1 MDAQEIKKEV
11 REHYAKIAT
20 ATSTCCGPNCGCGT
34 DDDQAISILMND
46 TYKDVDAGV
55 ASVADLGLGCGT
67 PVDYAELQEGM
78 TVLDLG
84 SGAGIDA
91 FISAKA
97 VGQKGRAI
105 GIDMTDEMIAKARAN
120 RVKLGILN
128 TEFRKGEIEN
138 MPVQADTIDRVI
150 SNCVI
155 NLVPDKRKAFA
166 EIFRV
171 LKSGGKFAISDV
183 VSRGEI
189 SEEYRRDVDLWSGC
203 VSGAVDEELYLQW
216 LRDAG
221 FRDVSVK
228 KEKRYPTDQKLP
240 FQILSITV
248 TGTK

>member
-11 REHYAKIAT
+11 REHYARIAVEN
-20 ATSTCCGPNCGCGT
+20 SSCCGPNCGCGT
-34 DDDQAISILMND
+34 DDDQAMNILMND
-46 TYKDVDAGV
+46 TYKGADANV
-55 ASVADLGLGCGT
+55 LAVADLGLGCGT
-67 PVDYAELQEGM
+67 PVDYADLGAGM

-84 SGAGIDA
+84 AGAGIDA

-97 VGQKGRAI
+97 VGPTGRAI
-105 GIDMTDEMIAKARAN
+105 GLDMTDEMIAKSRAN

-138 MPVQADTIDRVI
+138 MPVQSGTIDRVI

-166 EIFRV
+166 EIYRV
-171 LKSGGKFAISDV
+171 LKPGGKFAISDV

-189 SEEYRRDVDLWSGC
+189 SEEYRKDADLWSGC
-203 VSGAVDEELYLQW
+203 ISGAVDEAFYLGW

-221 FRDVSVK
+221 FRDVNVA
-228 KEKRYPTDQKLP
+228 KEKRYPTPPGLP
-240 FQILSITV
+240 FDILSVTV

>member
-11 REHYAKIAT
+11 REHYAKIALEN
-20 ATSTCCGPNCGCGT
+20 SSCCGPTCGCGT
-34 DDDQAISILMND
+34 DGEQAINQLMND
-46 TYKDVDAGV
+46 AYKGVDANV
-55 ASVADLGLGCGT
+55 AAAADLGLGCGT
-67 PVDYAELQEGM
+67 PVDYADLGAGM

-84 SGAGIDA
+84 AGAGIDA

-97 VGQKGRAI
+97 VGPTGRAI
-105 GIDMTDEMIAKARAN
+105 GLDMTDEMIAKARAN

-138 MPVQADTIDRVI
+138 MPVQSDTIDRVI

-166 EIFRV
+166 EIHRV
-171 LKSGGKFAISDV
+171 LRPGGKFAISDV

-189 SEEYRRDVDLWSGC
+189 SEKYRRDADLWSGC
-203 VSGAVDEELYLQW
+203 ISGAVDETLYLGW
-216 LRDAG
+216 LREAG
-221 FRDVSVK
+221 FQDARVA
-228 KEKRYPTDQKLP
+228 KEKRYPIPTGLP
-240 FQILSITV
+240 FEILSITV